1 MTSTYHDQ
9 AEVLR
14 RLVRNGRA
22 GARVVAVVSGKGGV
36 GKTNLAVNVGI
47 CLAVQGHRV
56 ILVDADLGLA
66 NADLLLDVRNPYNL
80 SHVLAGQRDIEEV
93 VVDAPGG
100 IGLVS
105 GASGI
110 ERVANLSEFERQR
123 LVGLLERLEDDA
135 DVLLLDCAAGIS
147 RNVIALAAAADEV
160 LLVTTP
166 EPPALTDA
174 YAVTKVLVR
183 QGLSSP
189 IGVVVNM
196 TASRSEAVQ
205 TQRRLARVAEQFLQV
220 HLEQGGYVLR
230 DEHVPLA
237 VCERVPVVLRYPR
250 CPASA
255 CFLAVASRLARQIS
269 SPARRGRF
277 WQRVVN
283 FFF

>member
-1 MTSTYHDQ
+1 MCSTYRDQ
-9 AEVLR
+9 AEGLR
-14 RLVRNGRA
+14 RLVRAGTG

-36 GKTNLAVNVGI
+36 GKTNIAVNVGI

-66 NADLLLDVRNPYNL
+66 NADVILDVRNPYNL
-80 SHVLAGQRDIEEV
+80 SHVVAGTRDIEQI

-110 ERVANLSEFERQR
+110 EHVADLTEFERQQ
-123 LVGLLERLEDDA
+123 LVRSLDRLESDA

-147 RNVIALAAAADEV
+147 RNVVAFATAADHV

-174 YAVTKVLVR
+174 YATVKVLVR
-183 QGLSSP
+183 QGLQGP
-189 IGVVVNM
+189 ISVLVNM
-196 TASRSEAVQ
+196 AASRAEAVGAQ
-205 TQRRLARVAEQFLQV
+205 TRLARVAEQFLRV
-220 HLEQGGYVLR
+220 SLDSGGYVLR
-230 DEHVPLA
+230 DEHVPMA
-237 VCERVPVVLRYPR
+237 VRQRVPVVLKYPR
-250 CPASA
+250 CAASA
-255 CFLAVASRLARQIS
+255 CLLAVAARLARQAAG
-269 SPARRGRF
+269 PAQQGRF
-277 WQRVVN
+277 WHKVVN